1 MSTRIFLCC
10 DDPLRGAG
18 LSALLDRQPD
28 FHIVGLSFTH
38 EAATDVKMVSPD
50 IVVVSVTDLSVA
62 VHRELARAARVVTL
76 VNVSVG
82 WDPAEVLAL
91 GARAVLSS
99 GVSPEELMLAIRVV
113 AASDTTI
120 LLPLSIRQHI
130 EAVSRTASAWE
141 RGTAAAQLTPRETDV
156 LSLLAQGM
164 SNAEVAT
171 ALFVSVATV
180 RSHVHHILRKLAVRS
195 RAEAVAHAY
204 KTGLIALAV

>member
-1 MSTRIFLCC
+1 
-10 DDPLRGAG
+10 
-18 LSALLDRQPD
+18 
-28 FHIVGLSFTH
+28 
-38 EAATDVKMVSPD
+38 MVSPD

>member
-1 MSTRIFLCC
+1 MRTRIFLCC

-18 LSALLDRQPD
+18 LSALLDGQPD
-28 FHIVGLSFTH
+28 FHIVGLSFSH
-38 EAATDVKMVSPD
+38 EAATDIKLVSPD
-50 IVVVSVTDLSVA
+50 VVVVSVTDLNVA
-62 VHRELARAARVVTL
+62 MHRELARAARVVTL
-76 VNVSVG
+76 ANVSMG
-82 WDPAEVLAL
+82 CDPAKVLAL

-130 EAVSRTASAWE
+130 EAVSRTTSAWE
-141 RGTAAAQLTPRETDV
+141 RGTAAAQLTPRETAV

-180 RSHVHHILRKLAVRS
+180 RSHVHHILRKFAVRS